1 VTERI
6 HILSEALANRI
17 AAGEVIERPASVL
30 KELAENALDAEARSI
45 VVTVQGAGR
54 RLIRVSDDGYG
65 MSRDDALL
73 AFERHATSK
82 IRSAADLGC
91 ITTLGF
97 RGEALPSIA
106 SVSRL
111 SLTTC
116 PQLGDTGTWLE
127 LDAGVIRQV
136 REWAG
141 PVGTTIEVRQLF
153 FNTPARLKFLKSR
166 HTELGHLLNVISQ
179 LALAQPGIR
188 IRFTHENQILMD
200 LPPAQT
206 IHERLSI
213 IWGAE
218 VGRQLLPIEEHE
230 RSLLVS
236 GFISPPTW
244 SRSTRDAQYL
254 FVNGRVVRD
263 RVILHALAEAYRH
276 TLPEKRYPMVFI
288 FLTLP
293 PQDVDVNVHP
303 HKTEVRFAQPNLVHA
318 LVREAIQR
326 VLARTT
332 VSASPSSVGASTP
345 MRGGDQNPLWTPLVD
360 ETSGPPTTGPLG
372 SPTTEERLSDLQPRS
387 GLMLTPAAH
396 RTPEPALL
404 TPQPLVP
411 TSALRPL
418 GQIHHSFIVADGPD
432 GLYLFDQHA
441 LQERILYEVLK
452 AGFRAAAIPRQHLL
466 FPETIELTP
475 AAISWFSDFRD
486 LLEGIGFEAEP
497 FGGTT
502 IVLRAV
508 PAVLAEYPYLE
519 IYRDTLASLAATG
532 RASPYDEIVEAM
544 LASLACHDAIKINRP
559 LDLSE
564 MRHLLDQFTAVG
576 APATCPHG
584 RPLALTIP
592 VAELRRRF
600 HRS

>member
-1 VTERI
+1 LAERI

-45 VVTVQGAGR
+45 MVTVQGAGR

-116 PQLGDTGTWLE
+116 PQLGDIGTSLE
-127 LDAGVIRQV
+127 LDGGVIRQV

-166 HTELGHLLNVISQ
+166 NTELGHLLNVISQ

-188 IRFTHENQILMD
+188 VRFTHENQVLMD
-200 LPPAQT
+200 LPPTQT
-206 IHERLSI
+206 IHERLSV

-218 VGRQLLPIEEHE
+218 VGRQLLPIEERE

-276 TLPEKRYPMVFI
+276 ILPEKRYPMVFI

-318 LVREAIQR
+318 LVREAVQR
-326 VLARTT
+326 GLAQTST
-332 VSASPSSVGASTP
+332 SASPSSAAVLTP
-345 MRGGDQNPLWTPLVD
+345 WLGSDRNQLWTPPATAPSEPFTL
-360 ETSGPPTTGPLG
+360 GPLAPPTRDERTTDPQRGSGVIITSETPRMAEPPL
-372 SPTTEERLSDLQPRS
+372 LI
-387 GLMLTPAAH
+387 
-396 RTPEPALL
+396 
-404 TPQPLVP
+404 PQPLVP

-418 GQIHHSFIVADGPD
+418 GQIHHSFIAADGPD

-452 AGFRAAAIPRQHLL
+452 AGFKAAAALRQQLL
-466 FPETIELTP
+466 FPEAIELTP
-475 AAISWFSDFRD
+475 AAMSWFADFRD

-519 IYRDTLASLAATG
+519 IYRDTLAALAASG

>member
-1 VTERI
+1 VAERI
-6 HILSEALANRI
+6 RILSEDLANRI
-17 AAGEVIERPASVL
+17 AAGEVIERPASVV
-30 KELAENALDAEARSI
+30 KELAENALDAEAHT
-45 VVTVQGAGR
+45 VTVTVQAAGR

-82 IRSAADLGC
+82 IRSVGDLGC

-106 SVSRL
+106 SVARL
-111 SLTTC
+111 TLTTC
-116 PQLGDTGTWLE
+116 AQLGEIGTWLE
-127 LDAGVIRQV
+127 LDGGVIRQV

-166 HTELGHLLNVISQ
+166 HTELGHMVNIVSQ
-179 LALAQPGIR
+179 LALAHPGIR
-188 IRFTHENQILMD
+188 FRFTHEQQELLD
-200 LPPAQT
+200 LPPAAT
-206 IHERLSI
+206 TLDRLAT

-218 VGRQLLPIEEHE
+218 IGRQLIPIEDREG
-230 RSLLVS
+230 SVLLS
-236 GFISPPTW
+236 GFVSPPTW
-244 SRSTRDAQYL
+244 SRASRDAQYF
-254 FVNGRVVRD
+254 FVNGRAVRD
-263 RVILHALAEAYRH
+263 RLLLHALSEAYRH
-276 TLPEKRYPMVFI
+276 ILPEKRHPMVFV
-288 FLTLP
+288 FLALP

-303 HKTEVRFAQPNLVHA
+303 HKTEVRFAQPDLVHA
-318 LVREAIQR
+318 VVRAAIQR
-326 VLARTT
+326 GLSRPT
-332 VSASPSSVGASTP
+332 VTIPSVSGTEHPTPSSLP
-345 MRGGDQNPLWTPLVD
+345 
-360 ETSGPPTTGPLG
+360 
-372 SPTTEERLSDLQPRS
+372 
-387 GLMLTPAAH
+387 TPALPVTAPNWVVPLTTNLPGVMPGTIDSH
-396 RTPEPALL
+396 PLPSLQL
-404 TPQPLVP
+404 PTPQLERSPLEPSPLVP
-411 TSALRPL
+411 SQHLRPL

-441 LQERILYEVLK
+441 LQERILYEILK
-452 AGFRAAAIPRQHLL
+452 AGFRAEAVPRQHLL
-466 FPETIELTP
+466 FPAAIELTP
-475 AAISWFSDFRD
+475 AAMVWFEEFRG
-486 LLEGIGFEAEP
+486 LLERIGFEADP
-497 FGGTT
+497 FGGTAV
-502 IVLRAV
+502 ILRAV

-519 IYRDTLASLAATG
+519 IYRDTLAALAATG

-564 MRHLLDQFTAVG
+564 MRRLLDDFASVG

-592 VAELRRRF
+592 VSELRRRF

>member
-1 VTERI
+1 MAERI
-6 HILSEALANRI
+6 RVLSEDLANRI
-17 AAGEVIERPASVL
+17 AAGEVIERPASVV
-30 KELAENALDAEARSI
+30 KELAENALDAEARTI
-45 VVTVQGAGR
+45 MVMVQGAGR
-54 RLIRVSDDGYG
+54 RLIRVSDDGCG

-82 IRSAADLGC
+82 IRSVEDLGC

-111 SLTTC
+111 TLTTC
-116 PQLGDTGTWLE
+116 AQLGDTGTWLE
-127 LDAGVIRQV
+127 LDGGVIRQV

-141 PVGTTIEVRQLF
+141 PVGTSMEVRQLF

-166 HTELGHLLNVISQ
+166 NTELGHMVNVVSQ
-179 LALAQPGIR
+179 LALAHPEV
-188 IRFTHENQILMD
+188 RFRFAHEQQVL
-200 LPPAQT
+200 LELAPAAT
-206 IHERLSI
+206 TLDRLAA

-218 VGRQLLPIEEHE
+218 IGRQLIRIEERE
-230 RSLLVS
+230 GSLLLS

-244 SRSTRDAQYL
+244 SRASRDAQYL
-254 FVNGRVVRD
+254 FVNGRAVRD
-263 RVILHALAEAYRH
+263 RLLLHALSEAYRH
-276 TLPEKRYPMVFI
+276 VLPERRHPMVFV
-288 FLTLP
+288 FLALT

-303 HKTEVRFAQPNLVHA
+303 HKTEVRFAQPDLVHA
-318 LVREAIQR
+318 VVREAIQR
-326 VLARTT
+326 GLSRTT
-332 VSASPSSVGASTP
+332 VSVPGVPATEFPPTSPISSPALPVTPREGSPALAAIVGGAIPDSSVSHSRP
-345 MRGGDQNPLWTPLVD
+345 SGGLPPPVPPLPERVPL
-360 ETSGPPTTGPLG
+360 
-372 SPTTEERLSDLQPRS
+372 
-387 GLMLTPAAH
+387 
-396 RTPEPALL
+396 EPA
-404 TPQPLVP
+404 PLVP
-411 TSALRPL
+411 THQLRPL

-441 LQERILYEVLK
+441 LQERILYELLK
-452 AGFRAAAIPRQHLL
+452 SGFRAAAVPRQQLL
-466 FPETIELTP
+466 FPATMELTP
-475 AAISWFSDFRD
+475 AAMLWFDEFRG
-486 LLEGIGFEAEP
+486 LLERIGFEAEP

-502 IVLRAV
+502 VVLRTV

-519 IYRDTLASLAATG
+519 IYRDTLAALAATG
-532 RASPYDEIVEAM
+532 RASPYDEIVESM

-564 MRHLLDQFTAVG
+564 MRRLLDDFARVG
-576 APATCPHG
+576 APVTCPHG

>member
-6 HILSEALANRI
+6 RILSEALANRI

-54 RLIRVSDDGYG
+54 RLIRVSDDGHG

-111 SLTTC
+111 NLTTC

-127 LDAGVIRQV
+127 LDGGVIRQV

-188 IRFTHENQILMD
+188 VQFTHEHQVLMD

-206 IHERLSI
+206 IHERLST

-218 VGRQLLPIEEHE
+218 VGRQLLPVGECEK
-230 RSLLVS
+230 SVLVS

-276 TLPEKRYPMVFI
+276 TLPEKRYPMAFI
-288 FLTLP
+288 FVTLP

-303 HKTEVRFAQPNLVHA
+303 HKTEVRFAQPDLVHA
-318 LVREAIQR
+318 LVREAVQR
-326 VLARTT
+326 GIAQTT
-332 VSASPSSVGASTP
+332 SAILPSPAATATP
-345 MRGGDQNPLWTPLVD
+345 TALGDQNRLLTAAPMGGENVPHSIGSIVPSTGVHTPD
-360 ETSGPPTTGPLG
+360 RQHWSG
-372 SPTTEERLSDLQPRS
+372 Q
-387 GLMLTPAAH
+387 MLTSTPQ
-396 RTPEPALL
+396 REPEPSLL

-452 AGFRAAAIPRQHLL
+452 TGFRAEAVPRQQLL
-466 FPETIELTP
+466 FPATIELPP
-475 AAISWFSDFRD
+475 AAISWFTDFRD

-519 IYRDTLASLAATG
+519 IYRDTLATLAATG

>member
-1 VTERI
+1 VAEGIRI
-6 HILSEALANRI
+6 LPEGLANRI

-30 KELAENALDAEARSI
+30 KELAENAIDAAARTI
-45 VVTVQGAGR
+45 TITVQGAGR
-54 RLIRVSDDGYG
+54 RLIRVRDDGCG

-82 IRSAADLGC
+82 IRSAEDLGC

-111 SLTTC
+111 TLTTC
-116 PQLGDTGTWLE
+116 THLGETGTWLE
-127 LDAGVIRQV
+127 LEGGVIRQV
-136 REWAG
+136 QEWAG
-141 PVGTTIEVRQLF
+141 PVGTSIDVRQLF

-166 HTELGHLLNVISQ
+166 HTELGHILTAMSQ
-179 LALAQPGIR
+179 LALAHPAMR
-188 IRFTHENQILMD
+188 LRLTHENQVLLD
-200 LPPAQT
+200 LAPVQT
-206 IHERLSI
+206 IHERLAT

-218 VGRQLLPIEEHE
+218 IGRQLIPIEAHE
-230 RSLLVS
+230 GALLVS

-244 SRSTRDAQYL
+244 SRASRDAQHL

-276 TLPEKRYPMVFI
+276 VLPEGRHPMAFV

-303 HKTEVRFAQPNLVHA
+303 HKTEVRFVQQDLVHA
-318 LVREAIQR
+318 VVREAVQQA
-326 VLARTT
+326 LSRTT
-332 VSASPSSVGASTP
+332 VQRQSPPIPPEPGPSMATAAPSQATARV
-345 MRGGDQNPLWTPLVD
+345 WTPLSD
-360 ETSGPPTTGPLG
+360 EAHVIPRALGAVENGPAATP
-372 SPTTEERLSDLQPRS
+372 SQPRAS
-387 GLMLTPAAH
+387 LEHLPV
-396 RTPEPALL
+396 EPSPLL
-404 TPQPLVP
+404 P
-411 TSALRPL
+411 THELRPL

-452 AGFRAAAIPRQHLL
+452 AGFRAEGVPRQHLL
-466 FPETIELTP
+466 FPATIELT
-475 AAISWFSDFRD
+475 AAAMSWLEEFRE
-486 LLEGIGFEAEP
+486 LLARLGFEAEP

-502 IVLRAV
+502 VVLRTV
-508 PAVLAEYPYLE
+508 PAVLTEYAYLD
-519 IYRDTLASLAATG
+519 IFRDTLAALTATG

-564 MRHLLDQFTAVG
+564 MRRLLNEFADVG

-592 VAELRRRF
+592 IAELRRRF

>member
-1 VTERI
+1 MGERI
-6 HILSEALANRI
+6 RILPEDLANRI

-30 KELAENALDAEARSI
+30 KELAENAIDAEARTI
-45 VVTVQGAGR
+45 TIAVQGAGR
-54 RLIRVSDDGYG
+54 RLIQVSDDGCG

-82 IRSAADLGC
+82 IHSAADLGC

-111 SLTTC
+111 TVTTC
-116 PQLGDTGTWLE
+116 PQLGETGTLLE
-127 LDAGVIRQV
+127 LEGGVIRQV

-141 PVGTTIEVRQLF
+141 PVGTSIEVRQLF

-166 HTELGHLLNVISQ
+166 HTELGHMLTALSQ
-179 LALAQPGIR
+179 LALAHPGIR
-188 IRFTHENQILMD
+188 FRLTHERQVLFD

-206 IHERLSI
+206 IHERLAT

-218 VGRQLLPIEEHE
+218 IGRQLIPIEAREG
-230 RSLLVS
+230 SLLVS

-244 SRSTRDAQYL
+244 SRASRDAQYL
-254 FVNGRVVRD
+254 FVNGRMVRD
-263 RVILHALAEAYRH
+263 RVILHALSEAYRH
-276 TLPEKRYPMVFI
+276 VLPEKRHAMAFV

-303 HKTEVRFAQPNLVHA
+303 HKTEVRFVQPDLVHA
-318 LVREAIQR
+318 SVRQAIQQALSRTAVPRQSPPRLQEAAPSMAAPASSQATNR
-326 VLARTT
+326 VRPPPIGEAQIRPPSLAA
-332 VSASPSSVGASTP
+332 VENGAASVTPSEPRASLDRFP
-345 MRGGDQNPLWTPLVD
+345 I
-360 ETSGPPTTGPLG
+360 
-372 SPTTEERLSDLQPRS
+372 
-387 GLMLTPAAH
+387 
-396 RTPEPALL
+396 EPS
-404 TPQPLVP
+404 PLVP
-411 TSALRPL
+411 THELRPL

-452 AGFRAAAIPRQHLL
+452 AGFRAEGVPRQHLL
-466 FPETIELTP
+466 FPAAIELTP
-475 AAISWFSDFRD
+475 AAMSWFAEFRE
-486 LLEGIGFEAEP
+486 LLARLGFDAEP

-502 IVLRAV
+502 VVLRTV
-508 PAVLAEYPYLE
+508 PAVLSEYPYLD
-519 IYRDTLASLAATG
+519 IYRDTLAALTATG
-532 RASPYDEIVEAM
+532 RTSPYDEIVEAM

-564 MRHLLDQFTAVG
+564 MRRLLDEFADVG
-576 APATCPHG
+576 APPTCPHG

-592 VAELRRRF
+592 IAELRRRF